1 MTPRIAMNAICRN
14 FIIRLRPLVM
24 YQTQQADISVE
35 DFGDFPEHLAHRQK

>member
-1 MTPRIAMNAICRN
+1 
-14 FIIRLRPLVM
+14 M